1 MTFKVLVYAHRLPG
15 ISPEDFKQHYEAH
28 IELFK
33 RLVGDDFPLS
43 HRRVYIARTAVEA
56 APDGASAR
64 NATTPATVVVGQQSD
79 YDYDCLAEMTF
90 ADQAS
95 WEACVAKA
103 YAPKSVRPV
112 LVPANPE
119 SVRTTESVHTTES
132 VRTTESFR
140 TRESVPT
147 TESVRTTE
155 SVLTTESVRT
165 TESFRTSESV
175 PTTESVRAT
184 KSLRTSESART
195 IESLRTTESVPT
207 TESKAAALYDQQPS
221 LTHGPQWPTAFYD
234 LQPSVTGSPL

>member
-103 YAPKSVRPV
+103 YAP
-112 LVPANPE
+112 E
-119 SVRTTESVHTTES
+119 I
-132 VRTTESFR
+132 
-140 TRESVPT
+140 
-147 TESVRTTE
+147 
-155 SVLTTESVRT
+155 
-165 TESFRTSESV
+165 
-175 PTTESVRAT
+175 
-184 KSLRTSESART
+184 SAQ
-195 IESLRTTESVPT
+195 I
-207 TESKAAALYDQQPS
+207 AADEDK
-221 LTHGPQWPTAFYD
+221 FYD
-234 LQPSVTGSPL
+234 RSKTGVVIVGDVTETTK